1 MKRFLLLV
9 CITFTIAAH
18 AQWPAITPTM
28 KPWTRWW
35 WEGSAVTKPDLTA
48 AMQLYAKAGLGGL
61 EITPIYGVK
70 GAENKFIDF
79 LSPQWIDMLQYTLA
93 EGKRL
98 QLGIDMAN
106 ATGWPFGGPWTTP
119 EDASKY
125 AAYATYTLNGGERL
139 PDTIQYIQEAIVR
152 TANGKPVSISQL
164 TDPVTSNKHMQ
175 DLALDQ
181 VRFRKPLPLVLL
193 MAYPQDGG
201 TAVNL
206 TAKVDA
212 HGRLNWTAPEG
223 KWDLYA
229 LFEGWH
235 GKMVERAA
243 PGGEGP
249 AIDHFS
255 AGALKSYLSAFDK
268 AFRGKD
274 LSGIRSF
281 FNDSY
286 EVDDARGQANWT
298 PAFLQE
304 FRQRRGYDLSDY
316 LPALFGKDKADKN
329 NRIIYDYRLTI
340 SELLLDNFTKP
351 WHDWASARGA
361 LVRNQSHGSPANIL
375 DQYAA
380 VDIPETEG
388 NDILRFT
395 FATSAAH
402 ITGKPLA
409 SSESATWLN
418 EHFQSSPGDV
428 KTAIDKYFIG
438 GVNHIFYHGTAYSP
452 QNDPWPGWLF
462 YAAVH
467 FQPVNPLWKDFGT
480 LNNYIARCQSFLQS
494 GTPDNDILL
503 YFPFSDRIMEPG
515 NTLLYHFDGM
525 EGFERSTFKTA
536 AQYLLDSGYA
546 FDLISDRQ
554 LQGLTIKDHT
564 IQSGNA
570 SYQIILLADTRYL
583 PPETLEKLVQ
593 SVKAGAT
600 LVFYHGIPATVPG
613 YAKQAE
619 RQRAYDRLLA
629 QLTFTSDGA
638 VKKAVLGNG
647 LVLSGD
653 DLPVLLATAK
663 TRRESL
669 VQSGLRFVR
678 RQYSNGNMHGHYY
691 FISNPGTQPV
701 QEWVSLQSPGLSVR
715 LFDPMFEIQ
724 GLARSRKA
732 ADGNTEVFLQLAPGA
747 SCIVQTTNA
756 WIKAAVYPYTQTNG
770 AVQQLTGA
778 WTISF
783 TSGGPKLPAAAT
795 MKQPGYWTDLPGDDI
810 KAFSGTA
817 RYTTRFKKPA
827 GKADAWLIDLGKV
840 AESAELFLNGKRL
853 ATLIGPCFQYTI
865 PAVLLR
871 ESNELSILVTNGMAN
886 RIADMDKRGIPWKKF
901 YNINMPA
908 RLRQNTGADGLFT
921 AAKWP
926 AKPSGLPGPVTIT
939 PLIY

>member
-1 MKRFLLLV
+1 MKRTLLLA
-9 CITFTIAAH
+9 CITLTLISAN
-18 AQWPAITPTM
+18 AQFSWPPITQTT

-48 AMQLYAKAGLGGL
+48 AMQLYAQAGLGGL

-70 GAENKFIDF
+70 GYEDTFIDF
-79 LSPQWIDMLQYTLA
+79 LSPQWVEMLQYTLS

-106 ATGWPFGGPWTTP
+106 ATGWPFGGPWVTP
-119 EDASKY
+119 DDASKY
-125 AAYATYTLNGGERL
+125 VAYTTYTLNGGEQL
-139 PDTIQYIQEAIVR
+139 KDTIQYIQEALVR
-152 TANGKPVSISQL
+152 TANGKSVSINQL
-164 TDPVTSNKHMQ
+164 TDPVNTNKQLQ

-193 MAYPQDGG
+193 MAYPQNGAALD
-201 TAVNL
+201 L
-206 TAKVDA
+206 THKVDKN
-212 HGRLNWTAPEG
+212 GRLNWTAPAG
-223 KWDLYA
+223 KWNLYA

-255 AGALKSYLSAFDK
+255 ALAIKHYLAAFDK
-268 AFRGKD
+268 AFEGKD
-274 LSGIRSF
+274 VSGIRSF

-298 PAFLQE
+298 PGFLQA
-304 FRQRRGYDLSDY
+304 FKQRRGYDISDY
-316 LPALFGKDKADKN
+316 LPALFGKENTEKN

-361 LVRNQSHGSPANIL
+361 KVRNQSHGSPANIL
-375 DQYAA
+375 DLYAA

-388 NDILRFT
+388 NDILRYK
-395 FATSAAH
+395 FATSTAH
-402 ITGKPLA
+402 VTGKPLV

-418 EHFQSSPGDV
+418 EHFQSSLGDV

-438 GVNHIFYHGTAYSP
+438 GVNHVFYHGTAYSP

-494 GTPDNDILL
+494 GKPDNDILL
-503 YFPFSDRIMEPG
+503 YFPFSDRIAEPG
-515 NTLLYHFDGM
+515 NTLLFHFDGM

-536 AQYLLDSGYA
+536 AQYLLDSGYT

-554 LQGLTIKDHT
+554 LKGVTVAGHQL
-564 IQSGNA
+564 QSAGN
-570 SYQIILLADTRYL
+570 SWQIILLADTRYL
-583 PPETLEKLVQ
+583 PLETMQKLVQ
-593 SVKAGAT
+593 SVKNGAT
-600 LVFYHGIPATVPG
+600 LVFYKSVPASVPG

-619 RQRAYDRLLA
+619 RQSAYNQLLA
-629 QLTFTSDGA
+629 QLTLTSTGT
-638 VKKAVLGNG
+638 VKKAPLGNG
-647 LVLSGD
+647 FVLSGD
-653 DLPVLLATAK
+653 DLPELLAAAK
-663 TRRESL
+663 TRPESL
-669 VQSGLRFVR
+669 VQKGLRFVR
-678 RQYSNGNMHGHYY
+678 RQYDHGNYY

-701 QEWVSLQSPGLSVR
+701 EGWVALQSKTLSTM
-715 LFDPMFEIQ
+715 LFDPMFENS
-724 GLARSRKA
+724 GLAQTRKTA
-732 ADGNTEVFLQLAPGA
+732 NGGTEVLLQLAPGG
-747 SCIVQTTNA
+747 SCIVQTTGA
-756 WIKAAVYPYTQTNG
+756 WIKGAVYPYTKTNG
-770 AVQQLTGA
+770 TPQPITGTWQL
-778 WTISF
+778 SF
-783 TSGGPKLPAAAT
+783 ISGGPQLPAAT
-795 MKQPGYWTDLPGDDI
+795 TLHQLGSWTDLPGNEP

-817 RYTTRFKKPA
+817 QYSIQWKKPSSA
-827 GKADAWLIDLGKV
+827 KADAWLLDLGKC

-853 ATLIGPCFQYTI
+853 ATLVGPSFQYII
-865 PAVLLR
+865 PASLLNAD
-871 ESNELSILVTNGMAN
+871 NELQVLVTNGMAN

-901 YNINMPA
+901 YNTNMPA
-908 RLRQNTGADGLFT
+908 RIRQNTGPDGLFT
-921 AAKWP
+921 AANWAPK
-926 AKPSGLPGPVTIT
+926 ASGLSGPVTIT